1 MIHFIFL
8 AIIALQSINTHD
20 DGPMSRVNTL
30 DTCAVFFV
38 PFHEDT
44 TVVFGRLQQ
53 LGLTRTTWRS
63 GDTSKASVTYTWID
77 GSFMYGFTFK
87 KGKYVGAEV
96 TYYSPH
102 VTDRMAWFRRH
113 ADAYG
118 LAVDG
123 TTDSQVKILSC
134 ADGNDRGI
142 AVIFVPDGGVLISVV
157 VGDPDERK
165 PAPNVDAPIVSA
177 CGDYPVPFGADST
190 ELLAALSK
198 TNLVRV
204 GGMVDSTGT
213 IVSYECQDGL
223 NQRHFRTYMGKYF
236 NHDLVYY
243 PTDAIDR
250 YRFARR
256 YENEFRKGA
265 ADSLLE
271 RNSSS
276 YTIYCDDGQHIDA
289 SISGSRGGI
298 RLSISSRTVYDML
311 YEGE

>member
-1 MIHFIFL
+1 MNIF
-8 AIIALQSINTHD
+8 IIALLALIPVISTD
-20 DGPMSRVNTL
+20 DIPMSRVNTL
-30 DTCAVFFV
+30 DTCAVYFV
-38 PFHEDT
+38 PFYEDT
-44 TVVFGRLQQ
+44 TVVFGKLQQ
-53 LGLTRTTWRS
+53 LGLTRTPWRT
-63 GDTSKASVTYTWID
+63 GDTTKASVTYTWID
-77 GSFMYGFTFK
+77 ETFMYGFTFK

-96 TYYSPH
+96 TYYSPRII
-102 VTDRMAWFRRH
+102 DRMAWFRRH
-113 ADAYG
+113 ADAWG
-118 LAVDG
+118 LSING
-123 TTDSQVKILSC
+123 TTDAQIEIYPC
-134 ADGNDRGI
+134 ADGMDRGI
-142 AVIFVPDGGVLISVV
+142 GVFFVPDGGVLVSVM
-157 VGDPDERK
+157 VGDTNERK
-165 PAPNVDAPIVSA
+165 QVPNIDAPIISA

-190 ELLAALSK
+190 ELLAALGK
-198 TNLVRV
+198 THLVRV

-213 IVSYECQDGL
+213 IVSYEYQDGL

-250 YRFARR
+250 YRFAHR

-265 ADSLLE
+265 TDSLLE

>member
-1 MIHFIFL
+1 MIHFMIL
-8 AIIALQSINTHD
+8 ALLALQSLDTRNDI
-20 DGPMSRVNTL
+20 PMSRVNTL
-30 DTCAVFFV
+30 DTCAVYFV
-38 PFHEDT
+38 PFYEDT
-44 TVVFGRLQQ
+44 TVVFGKLQQ
-53 LGLTRTTWRS
+53 LGLTRTPWRS
-63 GDTSKASVTYTWID
+63 GDTTKASVTYTWID

-102 VTDRMAWFRRH
+102 IIDRMAWFRRH
-113 ADAYG
+113 ADAWG
-118 LAVDG
+118 LSVDG
-123 TTDSQVKILSC
+123 TMDAQIEIYPC
-134 ADGNDRGI
+134 ADGMDRGI
-142 AVIFVPDGGVLISVV
+142 GVFFVPDGGVLVSVM
-157 VGDPDERK
+157 VGDTNERK
-165 PAPNVDAPIVSA
+165 QVPNIDAPIISA

-198 TNLVRV
+198 TNLVRASS
-204 GGMVDSTGT
+204 MIDSTGT
-213 IVSYECQDGL
+213 IVTYEYLDGL

-256 YENEFRKGA
+256 YENEFRQGA
-265 ADSLLE
+265 TDSLLE

-289 SISGSRGGI
+289 SSSGSRTGI